1 MLKDKVLKEIEL
13 CEREID
19 GLLKKVETEADIEV
33 KLTRFKTIINLYNRI
48 IELDKIHNN
57 MISNE
62 RKELCNRIV
71 DATLK

>member
-1 MLKDKVLKEIEL
+1 MLKEKVLKEIEL
-13 CEREID
+13 CEKEID
-19 GLLKKVETEADIEV
+19 SLLKKAETEPDIEV
-33 KLTRFKTIINLYNRI
+33 RLTRFKNIINLYNRI